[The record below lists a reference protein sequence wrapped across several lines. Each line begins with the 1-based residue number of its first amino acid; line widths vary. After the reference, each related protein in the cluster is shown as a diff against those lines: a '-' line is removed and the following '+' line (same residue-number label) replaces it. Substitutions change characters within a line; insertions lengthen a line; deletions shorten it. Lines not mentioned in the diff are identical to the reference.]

1 MQEIKAAFETRSPAE
16 RTALERMV
24 RDSSTLNPDMDS
36 PELEGELLQVI
47 DGSYTPHPA
56 QAFLELG
63 ERIILLNSKVT

>member
-1 MQEIKAAFETRSPAE
+1 MQEIEAAIETRSPAE

-24 RDSSTLNPDMDS
+24 RDSSTLNPDMDR

-47 DGSYTPHPA
+47 DGSYTPYPA